1 LRGHISKLCLGVLIA
16 IILVVPSLTFVHPAR
31 GDGETIAP
39 WTLAIFYN
47 GDNDLE
53 RYWDEY
59 SLPALLKIPA
69 SAGLEIVVVL
79 DRMST
84 QGIEL
89 IEIEGG
95 TMQVVNTYPE
105 MNFGDGATFQWFLT
119 EVTTLYPCENLVV
132 TASDHGYAWRYFSND
147 QTSGD
152 KITMPELQAALVNA
166 GVHIDV
172 LSFDCCNMAAIEVV
186 YQVSLTGMVDHM
198 VASEETIPM
207 NGFPYDLMFTPVAND
222 PSRSPDQVAVDM
234 VAGWGAYYNPLN
246 WATTVALSAV
256 DVTSIGQQASV
267 FDNWCAA
274 MYADLGIYKK
284 NYKTALKSAY
294 CAWATSEHVDM
305 ADLGEWLLADSKIK
319 DATLRAATSAM
330 IVAIDSS
337 VLAFVNGPGAAAC
350 HGLTLWWGVGGDW
363 TTYMAAYTEVA
374 FAIDMGW
381 YAFLV
386 AYNA

>member
-1 LRGHISKLCLGVLIA
+1 MMGRIAELCLGVVIA
-16 IILVVPSLTFVHPAR
+16 CVLVAPSMMLVGNTRAE
-31 GDGETIAP
+31 GETVP

-53 RYWDEY
+53 RYYDEY
-59 SLPALLKIPA
+59 SLPALLNIPA
-69 SAGLEIVVVL
+69 SANLEIVVML

-95 TMQVVNTYPE
+95 TAQVVNTYPE
-105 MNFGDGATFQWFLT
+105 MNFGDGATFAWFLT
-119 EVTTLYPCENLVV
+119 EVSTLYPSDNLVV

-152 KITMPELQAALVNA
+152 KITMPELRAALVNA
-166 GVHIDV
+166 GVYVDV

-186 YQVSLTGMVDHM
+186 YQVSLTGMVDDM

-207 NGFPYDLMFTPVAND
+207 NGFPYDLMFTTLANN
-222 PSRSPDQVAVDM
+222 PARTADQVACDM
-234 VAGWGAYYNPLN
+234 VAGWAAYYDPLN
-246 WATTVALSAV
+246 WAQTVALSAV
-256 DVTSIGQQASV
+256 DVASIGAQAQV
-267 FDNWCAA
+267 FDDWVAR
-274 MYADLGIYKK
+274 MHADLAIYRKSYK
-284 NYKTALKSAY
+284 NALSNAY

-305 ADLGEWLLADSKIK
+305 ADLGEWLLADTKIK
-319 DATLRAATSAM
+319 DTVLKAATSAM
-330 IVAIDSS
+330 IVAIDSA
-337 VLAFVNGPGAAAC
+337 VLAFDNGPGAAAC

-363 TTYMAAYTEVA
+363 TTYKVAYTEVA

-381 YAFLV
+381 HAFLT

>member
-1 LRGHISKLCLGVLIA
+1 VIASVLVA
-16 IILVVPSLTFVHPAR
+16 PSLMLVGNAR
-31 GDGETIAP
+31 AEGETTP
-39 WTLAIFYN
+39 WTLAVYYN

-59 SLPALLKIPA
+59 SLPALLQIPA
-69 SAGLEIVVVL
+69 SAGLNVVVML

-89 IEIEGG
+89 IEIDGG
-95 TMQVVNTYPE
+95 TAQVVNTYPE
-105 MNFGDGATFQWFLT
+105 MNFGDGATFSWFLT
-119 EVTTLYPCENLVV
+119 EVSTLYPSEHLVV

-152 KITMPELQAALVNA
+152 KIYMPEFQEALVNA
-166 GVHIDV
+166 GVYIDV
-172 LSFDCCNMAAIEVV
+172 MSFDCCNMGAIEVV
-186 YQVSLTGMVDHM
+186 YQVSLTGMVDNM

-222 PSRSPDQVAVDM
+222 PSRTPDQVAVDL
-234 VAGWGAYYNPLN
+234 VNGWGAYYNPLN
-246 WATTVALSAV
+246 WAQTVALSAV
-256 DVTSIGQQASV
+256 DVASIGAQAAV
-267 FDNWCAA
+267 FDTWCGV
-274 MYADLGIYKK
+274 MHADLSLYIK

-305 ADLGEWLLADSKIK
+305 ADFGEWLLADTKIK
-319 DATLRAATSAM
+319 DAALISATSAM
-330 IVAIDSS
+330 ITAIDSS

-350 HGLTLWWGVGGDW
+350 HGLTIWWGVGGDW
-363 TTYMAAYTEVA
+363 DMYADAYTEVA

-381 YAFLV
+381 YAFL
-386 AYNA
+386 ADFNA

>member
-1 LRGHISKLCLGVLIA
+1 MM
-16 IILVVPSLTFVHPAR
+16 LVNHAR
-31 GDGETIAP
+31 AEGTVP

-59 SLPALLKIPA
+59 SLPALLNIPA
-69 SAGLEIVVVL
+69 SDGLEIVVML

-95 TMQVVNTYPE
+95 TATVVNTYPE
-105 MNFGDGATFQWFLT
+105 MNFGDGATFAWFLT
-119 EVTTLYPCENLVV
+119 EVSTLYPSDNLVV

-152 KITMPELQAALVNA
+152 KITMPEFQAALTSA
-166 GVHIDV
+166 GVYIDV
-172 LSFDCCNMAAIEVV
+172 MSFDACNMGAIEVV
-186 YQVSLTGMVDHM
+186 YQVSLTGMVDNM

-207 NGFPYDLMFTPVAND
+207 NGFPYDLMFTTLAND
-222 PSRSPDQVAVDM
+222 PYRTPDQVAVDM
-234 VAGWGAYYNPLN
+234 VDGWGAYYNPLN
-246 WATTVALSAV
+246 WAQTVALSAV
-256 DVTSIGQQASV
+256 DVASIGSQAGV
-267 FDNWCAA
+267 FDTWCGL
-274 MYADLGIYKK
+274 MHADLGAYYKS
-284 NYKTALKSAY
+284 YKSALKAAY

-319 DATLRAATSAM
+319 DAALRSATSAM
-330 IVAIDSS
+330 ISAIDSS
-337 VLAFVNGPGAAAC
+337 VLAFCNGPGAAAC

-363 TTYMAAYTEVA
+363 DMYADAYTEVA

-381 YAFLV
+381 HAFLV
-386 AYNA
+386 DYN